1 MRVVCVIFCAVLS
14 AAAQTAD
21 IRPSFDAAV
30 VKPSSAPDGGQDF
43 DTTTGYLVIKNMNLK
58 SLVGRAYSVRED
70 QVSGGPKWVEE
81 DRFNVE
87 GRAAGPAKGDALLLM
102 LQSLLAERFQ
112 LDLHREQKPIP
123 VYALVQDKGGMKV
136 QADTAGG
143 GLGWNG
149 TRGKIVAAGQ
159 LGAARDRPCPIA
171 ADSRGRYDRSQGRL
185 QLHARICAGEYGS
198 CRILLTRRRI
208 RPVLRFIPSS
218 TNNSD

>member
-1 MRVVCVIFCAVLS
+1 VRVVCVIFCAVLS

-143 GLGWNG
+143 GSGWNG
-149 TRGKIVAAGQ
+149 TRGKIVAQRVSLERLATG
-159 LGAARDRPCPIA
+159 LARLLRTPVVDMTGAKGVY
-171 ADSRGRYDRSQGRL
+171 SFTL
-185 QLHARICAGEYGS
+185 EYAPESTGLAES
-198 CRILLTRRRI
+198 C
-208 RPVLRFIPSS
+208 
-218 TNNSD
+218 